1 MRKKKIK
8 IVVILSS
15 FNIGGAENMVYE
27 LTRSFDKNEVDCMV
41 ISCCSRQ
48 GTILEKKVDDAKIN
62 VYYGHCQGKIT
73 ILKIVDIYRQISIF
87 KPDIIHAH
95 MGGVFYSLPY
105 VLTHNI
111 KLVVTAHTTPKEAF
125 NNRTTNILKFL
136 AKRNKVILTAV
147 SEENKRLMADYYG
160 IDRDK
165 VEYVNNGVDLSRYYR
180 KNHPKITFINVG
192 RMDKNK
198 NQQLIIKLY
207 NRLDASRCMKL
218 ILCGDGPERA
228 ILEKMVK
235 KLGLKECVTF
245 TGNVGNVQDY
255 LAVSDIY
262 IQTSH
267 REGLPLSTIEAIATK
282 LPVISTDV
290 GGMKNIVKDNGFL
303 LKDGDDEGLFNAMK
317 SLSTDGLLREEMGK
331 KSFEIANLFSAK
343 SMSAK
348 YTSIYRKWV
357 KN

>member
-1 MRKKKIK
+1 MKNKKIRA
-8 IVVILSS
+8 VVILSS
-15 FNIGGAENMVYE
+15 FCVGGAENMVYE
-27 LTRSFDKNEVDCMV
+27 LTKSFDKNEVECMV
-41 ISCCSRQ
+41 ISCCSRE
-48 GTILEKKVDDAKIN
+48 GSILEKKVDDAKIN
-62 VYYGHCQGKIT
+62 VYYGNCQGNIT
-73 ILKIVDIYRQISIF
+73 ILKLVDIYKHISSF

-95 MGGVFYSLPY
+95 MGGVIYSLPY

-165 VEYVNNGVDLSRYYR
+165 VEYVNNGVDLTRYYR
-180 KNHPKITFINVG
+180 KSHTRLTFVNVG

-198 NQQLIIKLY
+198 NQQLIINLF
-207 NRLDASRCMKL
+207 NRLDVARCMDL
-218 ILCGDGPERA
+218 ILCGDGPERPV
-228 ILEKMVK
+228 LEKMVET
-235 KLGLKECVTF
+235 LGLKERVTF

-282 LPVISTDV
+282 LPVISTNV

-303 LKDGDDEGLFNAMK
+303 INDGDEEGLFNAMK
-317 SLSTDGLLREEMGK
+317 SLSTDTSLREKMGE
-331 KSFEIANLFSAK
+331 KSYEIANLFSAE

-348 YTSIYRKWV
+348 YTSIYKKWV
-357 KN
+357 RN

>member
-1 MRKKKIK
+1 MKNKKIRV
-8 IVVILSS
+8 VVILSS
-15 FNIGGAENMVYE
+15 FCVGGAENMVYE
-27 LTRSFDKNEVDCMV
+27 LTKSFDKNEVECIV
-41 ISCCSRQ
+41 ISCCSRE
-48 GTILEKKVDDAKIN
+48 GSILEKKVDDAKIN
-62 VYYGHCQGKIT
+62 VYYGNCQGNIT
-73 ILKIVDIYRQISIF
+73 ILKLVDIYKHISSF

-95 MGGVFYSLPY
+95 MGGVIYSLPY

-165 VEYVNNGVDLSRYYR
+165 VEYVNNGVDLTRYYR
-180 KNHPKITFINVG
+180 KNHTRLTFVNVG

-198 NQQLIIKLY
+198 NQQLIINLF
-207 NRLDASRCMKL
+207 NRLDVARCMDL
-218 ILCGDGPERA
+218 ILCGDGPERPV
-228 ILEKMVK
+228 LEKMVET
-235 KLGLKECVTF
+235 LGLKERVTF

-282 LPVISTDV
+282 LPVISTNV

-303 LKDGDDEGLFNAMK
+303 INDGDEEGLFNAMK
-317 SLSTDGLLREEMGK
+317 SLSTDTSLREKMGE
-331 KSFEIANLFSAK
+331 KSYEIANLFSAE

-348 YTSIYRKWV
+348 YTSIYKKWV
-357 KN
+357 RN